1 MAHEFFR
8 DVTVETLSP
17 DLQPDQQP
25 TRWDDYVS
33 LYEAVFEPLTNAFA
47 ARALDAL
54 RVGPGLFCLDVGAG
68 SGGAGHPCSPSTP
81 RPAWPNAWPR
91 APGMPIPDASTR
103 PSWTAGSSRSRMP
116 PSTQRCRSSA

>member
-8 DVTVETLSP
+8 DVTVETLSL

-25 TRWDDYVS
+25 TRWDDHVS

-68 SGGAGHPCSPSTP
+68 SGGAALLST
-81 RPAWPNAWPR
+81 RRGASVLAIDASVRMAERIAAR
-91 APGMPIPDASTR
+91 ARHADPPDASTR
-103 PSWTAGSSRSRMP
+103 PSWT
-116 PSTQRCRSSA
+116 